1 MTYFPSSDFTLL
13 PLDSNDDRILSLTE
27 FVSFDLPSVILD
39 QAKALFKVI
48 DADCDKY
55 ISAEELSD
63 YFNEYLDWFNSFFI
77 VQFNKLFI

>member
-1 MTYFPSSDFTLL
+1 M
-13 PLDSNDDRILSLTE
+13 LDSNDDRILSLTE

-63 YFNEYLDWFNSFFI
+63 YFNEHLDWLILFLSFNSINYLFSTTS
-77 VQFNKLFI
+77 FNYSLSY